1 MRELR
6 IIELLVDCL
15 YYPFSSGVFKIK
27 ELTNDMPIKMICV
40 LCYRL
45 ILHSVKNYKSN
56 ELYASQWIDLYF
68 DHSMTA
74 AETNLRAE
82 ATIAV
87 LISNN
92 KTLLEK
98 QITRKT
104 IEKFINL
111 SKEQDKDDRFIS
123 LLAALCS

>member
-1 MRELR
+1 
-6 IIELLVDCL
+6 
-15 YYPFSSGVFKIK
+15 
-27 ELTNDMPIKMICV
+27 
-40 LCYRL
+40 
-45 ILHSVKNYKSN
+45 
-56 ELYASQWIDLYF
+56 
-68 DHSMTA
+68 MTA

-111 SKEQDKDDRFIS
+111 SKEQEKDDRFIS